1 EHRASSTRA
10 AKMTR
15 VAAYHN
21 VRSLRPADRTHHRAQ
36 PDLMAV
42 VGHELRRPLAA
53 LVGSADL
60 VTDVLDDLERP
71 QLVHVL
77 APLEQRARGL
87 QVLVDNL
94 MHHSSTGQLKLSCE
108 PLQVANLLAD
118 VRLTV
123 EPLLARK
130 EQSLQVIGT
139 ADDVVGDRARLVQVL
154 VNLILNAS
162 KFSATGASI
171 ELEFNVR
178 GSTVWCQ
185 VADRGIGLPPCRSS
199 WLFEPAPR
207 TDASCNTVV

>member
-1 EHRASSTRA
+1 
-10 AKMTR
+10 M
-15 VAAYHN
+15 
-21 VRSLRPADRTHHRAQ
+21 
-36 PDLMAV
+36 
-42 VGHELRRPLAA
+42 LA
-53 LVGSADL
+53 
-60 VTDVLDDLERP
+60 TI
-71 QLVHVL
+71 Q
-77 APLEQRARGL
+77 QRARGL

-185 VADRGIGLPPCRSS
+185 VADRGIGLPPGPTA
-199 WLFEPAPR
+199 WLFEPAARADHSSMGLGLGLAIVKSIIEAHGGRVGAANRRGGGAQFWFTLPR
-207 TDASCNTVV
+207 AAEG